1 MRLSGITDTFA
12 IFAGK
17 VATYRNGSPS
27 HFRFHLHEPS
37 PARPTMAKVVNHTSE
52 SIEGIYLSNQSKTPS
67 VSISHLKWK
76 TVLRVLSLSDRKLRI
91 TMPRFFNLRRRKQPV
106 VMSYIDEIK
115 DEEVLRVVKHIRNRA
130 GLPAL
135 PPNGGPNSSRT
146 MKTEES
152 DDRSVGGKAA
162 GPVEQQPP
170 KEPLALVAEVG
181 SEIQEPPQNGPCSM
195 KAVQTFDPR
204 MLATP
209 NLDIKKASSTRSW
222 VKRVSVNLSA
232 SKLQQQEPE
241 QQDLFVKSTRNQKPE
256 KEKAVKQA
264 TGWKQQQHARMMVP
278 TIDTSHDGNLDSMDS
293 PTRYLPVTPK
303 TPAAITSYFCTPTLS
318 CSDVQVWSSR
328 SDHHNDERTITTA
341 QTEES
346 TVSSSWTARIR
357 RTEQRIGIAFIDNV
371 LDRIVGDDDT
381 SIDGGT
387 TVMDESTI
395 GPSLIFSPE
404 SSKQR
409 LARQNFSPGGTST
422 AASELLTP
430 ATAASYNNN
439 NKNNNRSAHRII
451 MGKLAKWDEM
461 DKQLVEDDIED
472 ESSTLSGGD
481 DVVDHQRMGEFSE
494 TSESGDNSSDCFTID
509 DEETEMTGGTDYDG
523 TSAYTSSVYTEQ

>member
-52 SIEGIYLSNQSKTPS
+52 SKEGIYLSNQSKKPS

-181 SEIQEPPQNGPCSM
+181 SEIQEPPQNGPCSHEGG
-195 KAVQTFDPR
+195 ANVRSQDAGHTEPR
-204 MLATP
+204 H
-209 NLDIKKASSTRSW
+209 
-222 VKRVSVNLSA
+222 
-232 SKLQQQEPE
+232 QEG
-241 QQDLFVKSTRNQKPE
+241 FVD
-256 KEKAVKQA
+256 
-264 TGWKQQQHARMMVP
+264 
-278 TIDTSHDGNLDSMDS
+278 TIVG
-293 PTRYLPVTPK
+293 K
-303 TPAAITSYFCTPTLS
+303 
-318 CSDVQVWSSR
+318 
-328 SDHHNDERTITTA
+328 
-341 QTEES
+341 
-346 TVSSSWTARIR
+346 ARIR
-357 RTEQRIGIAFIDNV
+357 QSIRIKTSAARARTARLIREEHPQPKARKRKSRQAGRRVEA
-371 LDRIVGDDDT
+371 
-381 SIDGGT
+381 T
-387 TVMDESTI
+387 TT
-395 GPSLIFSPE
+395 
-404 SSKQR
+404 
-409 LARQNFSPGGTST
+409 RQ
-422 AASELLTP
+422 
-430 ATAASYNNN
+430 
-439 NKNNNRSAHRII
+439 
-451 MGKLAKWDEM
+451 D
-461 DKQLVEDDIED
+461 
-472 ESSTLSGGD
+472 
-481 DVVDHQRMGEFSE
+481 
-494 TSESGDNSSDCFTID
+494 
-509 DEETEMTGGTDYDG
+509 DG
-523 TSAYTSSVYTEQ
+523 THN